1 MKIEIL
7 KIESTEF
14 KKAVQNFN
22 HDIYHLPLYIL
33 TEARRIEAQAEAIMI
48 SEGSKQFL
56 LPYLIRRCPED
67 MLLDLNQRDF
77 SESIYDAVSPY
88 GYPGIL
94 LNDEAQADSTFVLQ
108 SIEMLVTT
116 FKACKICSAFIRL
129 HPILNAEIQQIIGG
143 TELVKN
149 GTTVF
154 IDLTLSDDAQRRQ
167 IKSSRRTR
175 INQCRKRQFF
185 ANILPFSQEHIPIF
199 MDIYKDTMDRIGAGQ
214 SYYFDRSYY
223 ESLTQLSPHIFIC
236 IVEFEQN
243 PICVGLITECCGI
256 VQYHLCG
263 TKNEFLPFTPN
274 TLMID
279 EIRHWATQRG
289 YRTFHLGGGLG
300 GQQDSLFEF
309 KASFSKQICD
319 FYTLRLIADVEV
331 YNNLTEIRSRQFNV
345 DPKMLLSSDFFPAY
359 RMNSI

>member
-7 KIESTEF
+7 NIESTEF
-14 KKAVQNFN
+14 KQAIQNFS

-33 TEARRIEAQAEAIMI
+33 AEARRLEAQAEAILI
-48 SEGSKQFL
+48 SDGSKQFL
-56 LPYLIRRCPED
+56 LPYLIRLCPEEI
-67 MLLDLNQRDF
+67 LLDLNQQDL

-94 LNDEAQADSTFVLQ
+94 LNDEAQTDSAFVLQ
-108 SIEMLVTT
+108 SIEMLATT

-129 HPILNAEIQQIIGG
+129 HPILNAGIQKMIGG

-154 IDLTLSDDAQRRQ
+154 IDLTLSDDEQRRQ

-175 INQCRKRQFF
+175 INQCRKRKFS
-185 ANILPFSQEHIPIF
+185 AKVLPFSEEHISIF
-199 MDIYKDTMDRIGAGQ
+199 MDIYKDTMDRLSAGQ

-243 PICVGLITECCGI
+243 PICAGLFTECCGI
-256 VQYHLCG
+256 VQYHLSG
-263 TKNEFLPFTPN
+263 TKNEFLRLTPN

-289 YRTFHLGGGLG
+289 DRTFHLGGGLG

-309 KASFSKQICD
+309 KASFSKQTHD

-359 RMNSI
+359 RTNSI

>member
-7 KIESTEF
+7 KIESPEF

-33 TEARRIEAQAEAIMI
+33 TEARRIEAQAAAIMI

-94 LNDEAQADSTFVLQ
+94 LNDEAQADSAFVLQ

-143 TELVKN
+143 AELVKN

-154 IDLTLSDDAQRRQ
+154 IDLTLSNDAQRLQ

-175 INQCRKRQFF
+175 INQCRKRNFF
-185 ANILPFSQEHIPIF
+185 AKILPFSQEHISIF
-199 MDIYKDTMDRIGAGQ
+199 MDIYKDTMDRLSAGH

-223 ESLTQLSPHIFIC
+223 ESLAQLLPHIFIC
-236 IVEFEQN
+236 IIEFEQN
-243 PICVGLITECCGI
+243 PVCAGLFTECCGI
-256 VQYHLCG
+256 VQYHLSG
-263 TKNEFLPFTPN
+263 TKNEFLHLTPN

-279 EIRHWATQRG
+279 EIRRWATQRG
-289 YRTFHLGGGLG
+289 DRIFHLGGGLG

-309 KASFSKQICD
+309 KASFSKQTHD
-319 FYTLRLIADVEV
+319 FYTLRLIADVEA
-331 YNNLTEIRSRQFNV
+331 YNNFTGIRSRQFNV